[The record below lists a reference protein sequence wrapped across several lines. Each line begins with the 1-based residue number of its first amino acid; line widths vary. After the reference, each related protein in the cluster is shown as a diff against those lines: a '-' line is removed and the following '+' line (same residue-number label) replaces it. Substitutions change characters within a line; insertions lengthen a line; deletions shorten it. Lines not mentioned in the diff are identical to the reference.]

1 MTHAAID
8 IHTHIL
14 PPGWDDW
21 AARFGV
27 SGWPSCRLHDAC
39 NATIYLGEK
48 EFRKVDERSF
58 LPARRI
64 ADMDAERI
72 GLQMISPV
80 PVMLCYWGPA
90 QATDAFARMQN
101 DFIAGVV
108 RQHPRRFAGA
118 GTVALQDAK
127 LAVRELERL
136 KTMEFSAVEIGSH
149 VNGRDF
155 DDPQLFDFFA
165 AAEALDMAVFVHPQG
180 PSIGQE
186 RMGQYYLPFMVGYP
200 ADSALAAARLVLGG
214 VLERL
219 PRLRVCFAHGGGAFP
234 AALGRLDHGHR
245 VRAEARKFIAR
256 PPSHYAKS
264 LYFDTLTHD
273 PGLLAFNLE
282 KFGSERIMIGSDYPF
297 DMGVDHPLA
306 QLEGVALGPADL
318 DNVTYKTAQ
327 RFLRLARP
335 NSGD

>member
-1 MTHAAID
+1 MPHAAID

-21 AARFGV
+21 SKRYGV
-27 SGWPSCRLHDAC
+27 SGWPACRLHDAC

-58 LPARRI
+58 SPARRI
-64 ADMDAERI
+64 ADMDTESI

-80 PVMLCYWGPA
+80 PVMLCYWGA
-90 QATDAFARMQN
+90 AEATDAFARMQN

-108 RQHPRRFAGA
+108 HKHPGRFVGA
-118 GTVALQDAK
+118 GTVALQDVK
-127 LAVRELERL
+127 LAIRELERL
-136 KTMEFSAVEIGSH
+136 KQMEFPAVEIGSQ

-165 AAEALDMAVFVHPQG
+165 AAQQLDLAVFVHPQG

-200 ADSALAAARLVLGG
+200 ADSALAAARLILGG

-219 PRLRVCFAHGGGAFP
+219 PRLRLCFAHGGGAFP

-245 VRAEARKFIAR
+245 VRPEAKKFIAQ
-256 PPSHYAKS
+256 PPSRYAKH

-273 PGLLAFNLE
+273 PALLAFNLE

-297 DMGVDHPLA
+297 DMGVDHPLS
-306 QLEGVALGPADL
+306 QLEGLALSAADR
-318 DNVTYKTAQ
+318 DNITHRTAR
-327 RFLRLARP
+327 RFLRLA
-335 NSGD
+335 

>member
-1 MTHAAID
+1 MAHAAID

-14 PPGWDDW
+14 PPGWEDW
-21 AARFGV
+21 AKRYGV
-27 SGWPSCRLHDAC
+27 SGWPALRLHGDCDA
-39 NATIYLGEK
+39 TLYLGEK
-48 EFRKVDERSF
+48 EFRRIDERSF
-58 LPARRI
+58 SPARRI
-64 ADMDAERI
+64 ADMDAERV

-80 PVMLCYWGPA
+80 PVMLCYWGAPGA
-90 QATDAFARMQN
+90 ADAFARMQN

-108 RQHPRRFAGA
+108 QKHPQRFVGA

-127 LAVRELERL
+127 LAVREIERL
-136 KTMEFSAVEIGSH
+136 KSMEFRAVEIGSH

-155 DDPQLFDFFA
+155 DDPALFEFFA
-165 AAEALDMAVFVHPQG
+165 AAQQLDMALFVHPQG

-200 ADSALAAARLVLGG
+200 ADSALAAARLILGG

-219 PRLRVCFAHGGGAFP
+219 PRLRIGFAHGGGAFP

-245 VRAEARKFIAR
+245 VRPEAKRFIAE
-256 PPSHYAKS
+256 PPSSYAKS

-273 PGLLAFNLE
+273 PSLLAFVLE
-282 KFGSERIMIGSDYPF
+282 KFGSERVMIGSDYPF

-306 QLEGVALGPADL
+306 QLNALELGAQDL
-318 DNVTYKTAQ
+318 DNITHKTAR
-327 RFLRLARP
+327 RFLRLA
-335 NSGD
+335 

>member
-1 MTHAAID
+1 MPHAAID
-8 IHTHIL
+8 VHTHIL

-21 AARFGV
+21 AARYGV

-48 EFRKVDERSF
+48 EFRKIDERSF
-58 LPARRI
+58 APARRI

-80 PVMLCYWGPA
+80 PVMFCYWGPA

-108 RQHPRRFAGA
+108 REHPGRFVGA
-118 GTVALQDAK
+118 GTVALQDAA

-136 KTMEFSAVEIGSH
+136 KSLGFPAVEIGAH

-165 AAEALDMAVFVHPQG
+165 AAQQLDMAVFVHPQG

-200 ADSALAAARLVLGG
+200 SDSALAAARLILGG
-214 VLERL
+214 VLQRL
-219 PRLRVCFAHGGGAFP
+219 PRLRICFAHGGGSFP
-234 AALGRLDHGHR
+234 AVLGRLDHGHR
-245 VRAEARKFIAR
+245 VRPEAKRFIAE
-256 PPSHYAKS
+256 PPAHYARS

-273 PGLLAFNLE
+273 ARLLAFLLE

-297 DMGVDHPLA
+297 DMGVEHPLA
-306 QLEGVALGPADL
+306 QLDGVGLTPADAENITHL
-318 DNVTYKTAQ
+318 TAR
-327 RFLRLARP
+327 RFLRL
-335 NSGD
+335 S

>member
-1 MTHAAID
+1 MPHPAID

-21 AARFGV
+21 AKRYGV

-48 EFRKVDERSF
+48 EFRKVDERSYS
-58 LPARRI
+58 PARRI
-64 ADMDAERI
+64 ADMDAESI

-80 PVMLCYWGPA
+80 PVMLCYWGA
-90 QATDAFARMQN
+90 AEATDAFARMQN

-108 RQHPRRFAGA
+108 QKHPGRFVGA
-118 GTVALQDAK
+118 GTVALQDAA

-136 KTMEFSAVEIGSH
+136 KTMGFPAVEIGSQ

-165 AAEALDMAVFVHPQG
+165 AAQQLEMAVFVHPQG

-200 ADSALAAARLVLGG
+200 ADSALAAARLILGG

-219 PRLRVCFAHGGGAFP
+219 PRLRLCFAHGGGAFP

-245 VRAEARKFIAR
+245 VRPEAKKFIAQ
-256 PPSHYAKS
+256 PPSRYAKS

-273 PGLLAFNLE
+273 PRLLAFNLE

-297 DMGVDHPLA
+297 DMGVDSPLS
-306 QLEGVALGPADL
+306 QLEGLSLSAADR
-318 DNVTYKTAQ
+318 DNITHQTAR
-327 RFLRLARP
+327 RFLRLA
-335 NSGD
+335 

>member
-1 MTHAAID
+1 MPHAAID

-14 PPGWDDW
+14 PPGWEDW
-21 AARFGV
+21 AKRYGV
-27 SGWPSCRLHDAC
+27 SGWPSLKLHDAC

-58 LPARRI
+58 APARRI

-72 GLQMISPV
+72 GLQLLSPV
-80 PVMLCYWGPA
+80 PVMLCYWGSPE
-90 QATDAFARMQN
+90 ATDAFARMQN

-108 RQHPRRFAGA
+108 QKHPQRFAGA
-118 GTVALQDAK
+118 GTVALQDVR

-136 KTMEFSAVEIGSH
+136 KSIGFAAVEIGSQ

-165 AAEALDMAVFVHPQG
+165 AAAQLDMPLFVHPQG

-200 ADSALAAARLVLGG
+200 ADSALAAARLLLGG

-219 PRLRVCFAHGGGAFP
+219 PLLRICFAHGGGAFP

-245 VRAEARKFIAR
+245 VRAEARKHIAK
-256 PPSHYAKS
+256 PPSHYAGS

-273 PGLLAFNLE
+273 PRLLAFNLE
-282 KFGSERIMIGSDYPF
+282 KFGSPRIMVGSDYPF

-306 QLEGVALGPADL
+306 QLDGLALTAEDI
-318 DNVTYKTAQ
+318 DNITHRTAR
-327 RFLRLARP
+327 RFLRLA
-335 NSGD
+335 

>member
-1 MTHAAID
+1 MAHAAID

-21 AARFGV
+21 AQRYGV

-39 NATIYLGEK
+39 SATIYLGEK
-48 EFRKVDERSF
+48 EFRKVDDRAFS
-58 LPARRI
+58 PARRI

-80 PVMLCYWGPA
+80 PVTLCYWGPA
-90 QATDAFARMQN
+90 QATEAFARMQN

-108 RQHPRRFAGA
+108 QKHSGRFAGA
-118 GTVALQDAK
+118 GTVALQDTA

-136 KTMEFSAVEIGSH
+136 RTMGFGAVEIGSH

-155 DDPQLFDFFA
+155 DDPALFDFFA
-165 AAEALDMAVFVHPQG
+165 AAQQLDMAVFVHPQG

-200 ADSALAAARLVLGG
+200 ADSALAASRLVLGG
-214 VLERL
+214 VLARL
-219 PRLRVCFAHGGGAFP
+219 PQLRVCFAHGGGAFP

-245 VRAEARKFIAR
+245 VRAEAKRFIAE
-256 PPSHYAKS
+256 PPSHYARR
-264 LYFDTLTHD
+264 LFFDTLTHD
-273 PGLLAFNLE
+273 PRLLEFNLE

-306 QLEGVALGPADL
+306 QLDGVKLDAADIE
-318 DNVTYKTAQ
+318 NITWKTAR
-327 RFLRLARP
+327 RFLRLP
-335 NSGD
+335 

>member
-1 MTHAAID
+1 MPHAAID

-14 PPGWDDW
+14 PPGWEDW
-21 AARFGV
+21 ARRYGV
-27 SGWPSCRLHDAC
+27 SGWPSLKLDDPC

-48 EFRKVDERSF
+48 EFRRIDERAF
-58 LPARRI
+58 APARRI

-72 GLQMISPV
+72 GMQLISPV

-90 QATDAFARMQN
+90 GATDAFARMQN
-101 DFIAGVV
+101 DFIAEVV
-108 RQHPRRFAGA
+108 HKHPGRFAGA
-118 GTVALQDAK
+118 GTVALQDVK

-136 KTMEFSAVEIGSH
+136 KNMGFTAVEIGSQ

-165 AAEALDMAVFVHPQG
+165 AAQQHDMALFVHPQG

-200 ADSALAAARLVLGG
+200 ADSALAAARLILGG

-219 PRLRVCFAHGGGAFP
+219 PRLRICFAHGGGAFP

-245 VRAEARKFIAR
+245 VRPEARKFIAE
-256 PPSHYAKS
+256 PPSRYARS

-273 PGLLAFNLE
+273 PKLLAFNLE
-282 KFGSERIMIGSDYPF
+282 KFGSRRIMVGSDYPF

-306 QLEGVALGPADL
+306 QLEGLALTPEDI
-318 DNVTYKTAQ
+318 DNITHKTA
-327 RFLRLARP
+327 RGFLRLA
-335 NSGD
+335 

>member
-1 MTHAAID
+1 MPHAAID

-14 PPGWDDW
+14 PPGWEDW
-21 AARFGV
+21 ATRYGV
-27 SGWPSCRLHDAC
+27 SGWPSLKLDDPC

-48 EFRKVDERSF
+48 EFRRIDERAF
-58 LPARRI
+58 APARRI

-72 GLQMISPV
+72 GMQLISPV
-80 PVMLCYWGPA
+80 PVMLCYWGAP

-101 DFIAGVV
+101 DFIAEVV
-108 RQHPRRFAGA
+108 QKHPGRFAGA
-118 GTVALQDAK
+118 GTVALQDLK

-136 KTMEFSAVEIGSH
+136 KTLGFTAVEIGSQ

-165 AAEALDMAVFVHPQG
+165 AAQQLDMPLFVHPQG

-200 ADSALAAARLVLGG
+200 ADSALAAARLILGG

-219 PRLRVCFAHGGGAFP
+219 PGLRICFAHGGGAFP

-245 VRAEARKFIAR
+245 VRPEARKVIAE
-256 PPSHYAKS
+256 PPSRYAKS

-273 PGLLAFNLE
+273 PKLLAFNLE
-282 KFGSERIMIGSDYPF
+282 KFGSQRIMVGSDYPF

-306 QLEGVALGPADL
+306 QLEGLALTAEDI
-318 DNVTYKTAQ
+318 DNITHQTAR
-327 RFLRLARP
+327 RFLRLA
-335 NSGD
+335 

>member
-1 MTHAAID
+1 MPHAAID

-21 AARFGV
+21 ARRYGV
-27 SGWPSCRLHDAC
+27 SGWPSFKLNDPC

-48 EFRKVDERSF
+48 EFRRIDERSF
-58 LPARRI
+58 APARRI
-64 ADMDAERI
+64 ADMAAERI
-72 GLQMISPV
+72 GMQLISPV

-90 QATDAFARMQN
+90 EATDAFARMQN
-101 DFIAGVV
+101 NFIASVV
-108 RQHPRRFAGA
+108 QEHPRRFAGA
-118 GTVALQDAK
+118 GTVALQDTK
-127 LAVRELERL
+127 LAVREMERL
-136 KTMEFSAVEIGSH
+136 KGMGLSAVEIGSQ

-165 AAEALDMAVFVHPQG
+165 AAQQLDMALFVHPQG

-200 ADSALAAARLVLGG
+200 ADSALAAARLILGG

-219 PRLRVCFAHGGGAFP
+219 PRLRICFAHGGGAFP

-245 VRAEARKFIAR
+245 VRPEARKFIAE
-256 PPSHYAKS
+256 PPSRYAGS

-273 PGLLAFNLE
+273 PKLLAFNLE
-282 KFGSERIMIGSDYPF
+282 KFGSQRIMIGSDYPF
-297 DMGVDHPLA
+297 DMGVEHPLA
-306 QLEGVALGPADL
+306 QLEGVALTADDI
-318 DNVTYKTAQ
+318 DNITHRTA
-327 RFLRLARP
+327 RSFLRLAQEEKP
-335 NSGD
+335 

>member
-1 MTHAAID
+1 MAHAAID

-21 AARFGV
+21 AARYGV
-27 SGWPSCRLHDAC
+27 AGWPSCRLHDAC
-39 NATIYLGEK
+39 SATIYLGEK
-48 EFRKVDERSF
+48 EFRRVDDRSF
-58 LPARRI
+58 APARRI

-72 GLQMISPV
+72 GVQMLSPV
-80 PVMLCYWGPA
+80 PVMLCYWGPPR
-90 QATDAFARMQN
+90 ATDAFARMQN

-108 RQHPRRFAGA
+108 QKHTGRFVGA
-118 GTVALQDAK
+118 GTVALQDAT

-136 KTMEFSAVEIGSH
+136 KSLGFAAVEIGSH

-155 DDPQLFDFFA
+155 DDPQLYDFFA
-165 AAEALDMAVFVHPQG
+165 AAESLDLAVFVHPQG

-200 ADSALAAARLVLGG
+200 SDSALAAARLILGG
-214 VLERL
+214 VLQRL
-219 PRLRVCFAHGGGAFP
+219 PRLRVGFAHGGGSFP

-245 VRAEARKFIAR
+245 VRPEAKQHIAA
-256 PPSHYAKS
+256 PPSHYARS

-273 PGLLAFNLE
+273 ARLLAFLLE

-297 DMGVDHPLA
+297 DMGVEHPLA
-306 QLEGVALGPADL
+306 QLDGLSLPAVDL
-318 DNVTYKTAQ
+318 DNLTHRTAR
-327 RFLRLARP
+327 RFLRL
-335 NSGD
+335 S

>member
-1 MTHAAID
+1 VTHAAID

-21 AARFGV
+21 ARRFGV

-48 EFRKVDERSF
+48 EFRRVDERSF

-64 ADMDAERI
+64 ADMEAERI
-72 GLQMISPV
+72 GLQLISPV
-80 PVMLCYWGPA
+80 PVMLCYWGPP

-108 RQHPRRFAGA
+108 QRHPDRFAGA
-118 GTVALQDAK
+118 GTVALQDVQ

-136 KTMEFSAVEIGSH
+136 KSMEFSAVEIGSH

-155 DDPQLFDFFA
+155 DDPALLDFFA
-165 AAEALDMAVFVHPQG
+165 AAESLDLALFVHPQG

-200 ADSALAAARLVLGG
+200 ADSALAAARLILGG

-219 PRLRVCFAHGGGAFP
+219 PRLRICFAHGGGGFP

-245 VRAEARKFIAR
+245 VRPEAKKFIAR
-256 PPSHYAKS
+256 PPSHYAKR

-273 PGLLAFNLE
+273 PRLLAFNLE
-282 KFGSERIMIGSDYPF
+282 KFGAERIMIGSDYPF

-306 QLEGVALGPADL
+306 QLGGVTLNAADF
-318 DNVTYKTAQ
+318 DNITYKTAQ

-335 NSGD
+335 N

>member
-1 MTHAAID
+1 MAHAAID

-14 PPGWDDW
+14 PPAWDDW
-21 AARFGV
+21 AARYGV
-27 SGWPSCRLHDAC
+27 QGWPSCRLHDAC

-48 EFRKVDERSF
+48 EFRRIDERSF
-58 LPARRI
+58 SPARRI
-64 ADMDAERI
+64 ADMDAESI

-80 PVMLCYWGPA
+80 PVMLCYWGPP

-101 DFIAGVV
+101 DFIADVV
-108 RQHPRRFAGA
+108 RKHPGRFIGA
-118 GTVALQDAK
+118 GTVALQDAN

-136 KTMEFSAVEIGSH
+136 KKMEFPAVEIGSH

-155 DDPQLFDFFA
+155 DDPALFDFFA
-165 AAEALDMAVFVHPQG
+165 AAQQLDMALFVHPQG

-200 ADSALAAARLVLGG
+200 ADSALAAARLILGG
-214 VLERL
+214 VLARL
-219 PRLRVCFAHGGGAFP
+219 PRLRICFAHGGGAFP

-245 VRAEARKFIAR
+245 VRPEAKKHIAE
-256 PPSHYAKS
+256 PPSHYARR

-273 PGLLAFNLE
+273 AKLLAFNLE

-297 DMGVDHPLA
+297 DMGVEHPLA
-306 QLEGVALGPADL
+306 QLEGVSLTAADA
-318 DNVTYKTAQ
+318 DNITHQTAR
-327 RFLRLARP
+327 RFLRL
-335 NSGD
+335 S

>member
-1 MTHAAID
+1 VTHAAID

-21 AARFGV
+21 ARRFGV

-39 NATIYLGEK
+39 NATIYVGEK
-48 EFRKVDERSF
+48 EFRRVDERSF

-64 ADMDAERI
+64 ADMEAERI
-72 GLQMISPV
+72 GLQLISPV
-80 PVMLCYWGPA
+80 PVMLCYWGPP

-108 RQHPRRFAGA
+108 QRHPDRFAGA
-118 GTVALQDAK
+118 GTVALQDVQ

-136 KTMEFSAVEIGSH
+136 KSMEFSAVEIGSH
-149 VNGRDF
+149 VSGRDF
-155 DDPQLFDFFA
+155 DDPALLEFFA
-165 AAEALDMAVFVHPQG
+165 AAQSLDLALFVHPQG

-200 ADSALAAARLVLGG
+200 ADSALAAARLILGG

-219 PRLRVCFAHGGGAFP
+219 PRLRICFAHGGGAFP

-245 VRAEARKFIAR
+245 VRPEAKKFIAR
-256 PPSHYAKS
+256 PPSHYAQR

-273 PGLLAFNLE
+273 PRLLAFNLE
-282 KFGSERIMIGSDYPF
+282 KFGAERIMIGSDYPF

-306 QLEGVALGPADL
+306 QLEGVTLSTADV
-318 DNVTYKTAQ
+318 DNITYKTAQ

-335 NSGD
+335 N

>member
-1 MTHAAID
+1 MPYAAID
-8 IHTHIL
+8 MHTHIL

-21 AARFGV
+21 AQRFGV
-27 SGWPSCRLHDAC
+27 SGWPACRLHDAC
-39 NATIYLGEK
+39 NATIYLGER
-48 EFRKVDERSF
+48 EFRRIDERSF

-72 GLQMISPV
+72 GLQLLSPV
-80 PVMLCYWGPA
+80 PVMLCYWGPPDA
-90 QATDAFARMQN
+90 ADAFARMQN
-101 DFIAGVV
+101 DYIAGVV
-108 RQHPRRFAGA
+108 QQHPDRFVGA
-118 GTVALQDAK
+118 GTVALQDVK

-136 KTMEFSAVEIGSH
+136 KSMKFSAVEIGSH

-155 DDPQLFDFFA
+155 DDAQLFDFFA
-165 AAEALDMAVFVHPQG
+165 AAQQLDLALFVHPQG

-200 ADSALAAARLVLGG
+200 ADSALAAARLILGG

-219 PRLRVCFAHGGGAFP
+219 PRLRICFAHGGGAFP

-245 VRAEARKFIAR
+245 VRPEAQKFISR
-256 PPSHYAKS
+256 PPSHYAKN

-273 PGLLAFNLE
+273 PRLLEFNLE
-282 KFGSERIMIGSDYPF
+282 KFGSARIMIGSDYPF

-306 QLEGVALGPADL
+306 QLDGLALDARDI
-318 DNVTYKTAQ
+318 DNITYKTAQ
-327 RFLRLARP
+327 NFLRLA
-335 NSGD
+335 

>member
-1 MTHAAID
+1 MAHAAID

-21 AARFGV
+21 ARRFGV
-27 SGWPSCRLHDAC
+27 SGWPACRLHDAC

-48 EFRKVDERSF
+48 EFRKIDERCF
-58 LPARRI
+58 APARRI

-72 GLQMISPV
+72 GLQLLSPV

-90 QATDAFARMQN
+90 EATDAFARMQN

-108 RQHPRRFAGA
+108 QRHPGRFAGA
-118 GTVALQDAK
+118 GTVALQDAR
-127 LAVRELERL
+127 LAVREMERL
-136 KTMEFSAVEIGSH
+136 QGMGFAAVEIGSQ

-155 DDPQLFDFFA
+155 DDPQLFEFFA
-165 AAEALDMAVFVHPQG
+165 AAQALDMALFVHPQG

-200 ADSALAAARLVLGG
+200 ADSALAAARLILGG

-219 PRLRVCFAHGGGAFP
+219 PRLRICFAHGGGAFP

-245 VRAEARKFIAR
+245 VRPEARKFIAE
-256 PPSHYAKS
+256 PPSRYARS

-273 PGLLAFNLE
+273 PKLLAFNLE
-282 KFGSERIMIGSDYPF
+282 KFGSQRIMIGSDYPF
-297 DMGVDHPLA
+297 DMGVEHPLA
-306 QLEGVALGPADL
+306 QLEGLVLTHEDI
-318 DNVTYKTAQ
+318 DNITHNTAR
-327 RFLRLARP
+327 RFLRLA
-335 NSGD
+335 

>member
-21 AARFGV
+21 ARRFGV

-48 EFRKVDERSF
+48 EFRRVDERSF

-64 ADMDAERI
+64 ADMEAERI
-72 GLQMISPV
+72 GLQLISPV
-80 PVMLCYWGPA
+80 PVMLCYWGPP

-108 RQHPRRFAGA
+108 QRHPDRFAGA
-118 GTVALQDAK
+118 GTVALQDVQ

-136 KTMEFSAVEIGSH
+136 KSMEFSAVEIGSH

-155 DDPQLFDFFA
+155 DDPALLDFFA
-165 AAEALDMAVFVHPQG
+165 AAESLDLALFVHPQG

-200 ADSALAAARLVLGG
+200 ADSALAAARLILGG

-219 PRLRVCFAHGGGAFP
+219 PRLRICFAHGGGAFP

-245 VRAEARKFIAR
+245 VRPEAKKFIAR
-256 PPSHYAKS
+256 PPSHYAKR

-273 PGLLAFNLE
+273 PRLLAFNLE
-282 KFGSERIMIGSDYPF
+282 KFGAERIMIGSDYPF

-306 QLEGVALGPADL
+306 QLEGVTLNAADF
-318 DNVTYKTAQ
+318 DNITYKTAQ

-335 NSGD
+335 N

>member
-1 MTHAAID
+1 MPHAAID

-14 PPGWDDW
+14 PPGWEDW
-21 AARFGV
+21 AARYGV
-27 SGWPSCRLHDAC
+27 SGWPSCKLHDAC

-48 EFRKVDERSF
+48 EFRRIDERAF
-58 LPARRI
+58 APARRI
-64 ADMDAERI
+64 ADMNAESI

-90 QATDAFARMQN
+90 EATDAFARMQN

-108 RQHPRRFAGA
+108 RKHPGRFAGA
-118 GTVALQDAK
+118 GTVALQDVK

-136 KTMEFSAVEIGSH
+136 KSMGFPAVEIGSH

-165 AAEALDMAVFVHPQG
+165 AAQQLDMAVFVHPQG
-180 PSIGQE
+180 PSVGQE

-200 ADSALAAARLVLGG
+200 ADSALAAARLILGG

-219 PRLRVCFAHGGGAFP
+219 PGLRICFAHGGGAFP

-245 VRAEARKFIAR
+245 VRPEAQKFIAR
-256 PPSHYAKS
+256 PPSHYAKG

-273 PGLLAFNLE
+273 PRLLAFNLE

-306 QLEGVALGPADL
+306 QLEGVALGAADL
-318 DNVTYKTAQ
+318 DNITYKTAQ

-335 NSGD
+335 D

>member
-1 MTHAAID
+1 MPHPTID

-21 AARFGV
+21 AKRYGV

-48 EFRKVDERSF
+48 EFRKIDERSYS
-58 LPARRI
+58 PARRI
-64 ADMDAERI
+64 ADMDAESI

-80 PVMLCYWGPA
+80 PVMLCYWGA
-90 QATDAFARMQN
+90 AGATDAFARMQN

-108 RQHPRRFAGA
+108 QKHPGRFVGA
-118 GTVALQDAK
+118 GTVALQDAA

-136 KTMEFSAVEIGSH
+136 KTMGFPAVEIGSQ

-165 AAEALDMAVFVHPQG
+165 AAQQLEMAVFVHPQG

-200 ADSALAAARLVLGG
+200 ADSALAAARLILGG

-219 PRLRVCFAHGGGAFP
+219 PRLRLCFAHGGGAFP

-245 VRAEARKFIAR
+245 VRPEAKKFIAQ
-256 PPSHYAKS
+256 PPSRYAKS

-273 PGLLAFNLE
+273 PRLLAFNLE

-297 DMGVDHPLA
+297 DMGFDDPVAALA
-306 QLEGVALGPADL
+306 ASGLAPDVQARIAHHNAE
-318 DNVTYKTAQ
+318 Q
-327 RFLRLARP
+327 FL
-335 NSGD
+335 NG

>member
-21 AARFGV
+21 AGRFGV
-27 SGWPSCRLHDAC
+27 SNWPSCRLHDAC

-48 EFRKVDERSF
+48 EFRRIDERSF
-58 LPARRI
+58 LPVRRI
-64 ADMDAERI
+64 ADMDAEGI

-80 PVMLCYWGPA
+80 PVMLCYWGPG

-108 RQHPRRFAGA
+108 QKHPDRFAGA

-136 KTMEFSAVEIGSH
+136 KSMEFPAVEIGSH

-155 DDPQLFDFFA
+155 DDPALFEFFA
-165 AAEALDMAVFVHPQG
+165 AAQQLDLAIFVHPQG

-200 ADSALAAARLVLGG
+200 ADSALAAARLILGG

-219 PRLRVCFAHGGGAFP
+219 PRLRICFAHGGGAFP

-245 VRAEARKFIAR
+245 VRPEAKKFIAR

-273 PGLLAFNLE
+273 ASLLAFNLE

-297 DMGVDHPLA
+297 DMGVEHPLA
-306 QLEGVALGPADL
+306 QLEGLALTSADR
-318 DNVTYKTAQ
+318 DNIIHKTAR
-327 RFLRLARP
+327 RFLRLA
-335 NSGD
+335 

>member
-1 MTHAAID
+1 MPHTAID

-21 AARFGV
+21 AKRFGV
-27 SGWPSCRLHDAC
+27 SGWPSCKLHDAC

-64 ADMDAERI
+64 TDMDAERI

-80 PVMLCYWGPA
+80 PVMLCYWGAPE
-90 QATDAFARMQN
+90 ATDAFARMQN

-108 RQHPRRFAGA
+108 QRHPDRFTGA
-118 GTVALQDAK
+118 GTVALQDVK

-136 KTMEFSAVEIGSH
+136 KSMEFPAVEIGSH

-165 AAEALDMAVFVHPQG
+165 AAEQLDLAVFVHPQG

-219 PRLRVCFAHGGGAFP
+219 PKLRICFAHGGGAFP

-245 VRAEARKFIAR
+245 VRPEAQKFIAR
-256 PPSHYAKS
+256 PPSHYARS

-273 PGLLAFNLE
+273 ASLLAFNLE

-306 QLEGVALGPADL
+306 QLQGLALGAEDR
-318 DNVTYKTAQ
+318 DNITYKTAR
-327 RFLRLARP
+327 RFLRLP
-335 NSGD
+335 

>member
-1 MTHAAID
+1 MPHAAID

-21 AARFGV
+21 AQRFGV

-39 NATIYLGEK
+39 SATIYLGEK
-48 EFRKVDERSF
+48 EFRKVDDRSF
-58 LPARRI
+58 SPARRI

-80 PVMLCYWGPA
+80 PVTLCYWGPP

-108 RQHPRRFAGA
+108 QKHPGRFAGA
-118 GTVALQDAK
+118 GTVALQDTK

-136 KTMEFSAVEIGSH
+136 ESMEFRAVEIGSH

-155 DDPQLFDFFA
+155 DDPALFDFFA
-165 AAEALDMAVFVHPQG
+165 AAQQLDLAVFIHPQG

-200 ADSALAAARLVLGG
+200 ADSALAAARLLLGG
-214 VLERL
+214 VLARL
-219 PRLRVCFAHGGGAFP
+219 PQLRVCFAHGGGAFP

-245 VRAEARKFIAR
+245 VRPEAKKFIAE
-256 PPSHYAKS
+256 PPSHYARS

-273 PGLLAFNLE
+273 PRLLEFNVE

-306 QLEGVALGPADL
+306 QLDGVKLGAADIE
-318 DNVTYKTAQ
+318 NITCKTAR
-327 RFLRLARP
+327 RFLRLA
-335 NSGD
+335 

>member
-21 AARFGV
+21 ARRYGV
-27 SGWPSCRLHDAC
+27 QGWPSCRLHDAC

-48 EFRKVDERSF
+48 EFRRVDERAF

-64 ADMDAERI
+64 ADMQAERI

-80 PVMLCYWGPA
+80 PVMLCYWGPP

-108 RQHPRRFAGA
+108 QRHPDRFAGA
-118 GTVALQDAK
+118 GTVALQDVQ

-136 KTMEFSAVEIGSH
+136 KSMEFSAVEIGSH

-155 DDPQLFDFFA
+155 DDPALLDFFA
-165 AAEALDMAVFVHPQG
+165 AAESLDLALFVHPQG

-200 ADSALAAARLVLGG
+200 ADSALAAARLILGG

-219 PRLRVCFAHGGGAFP
+219 PRLRICFAHGGGAFP

-245 VRAEARKFIAR
+245 VRPEAKKFIAR
-256 PPSHYAKS
+256 PPSHYAQR

-273 PGLLAFNLE
+273 PRLLAFNLE
-282 KFGSERIMIGSDYPF
+282 KFGAERIMIGSDYPF

-306 QLEGVALGPADL
+306 QLEGVTLNAADF
-318 DNVTYKTAQ
+318 DNITYKTAQ

-335 NSGD
+335 N

>member
-21 AARFGV
+21 AQRFGV

-48 EFRKVDERSF
+48 EFRRVDERAF

-64 ADMDAERI
+64 ADMEAERI

-80 PVMLCYWGPA
+80 PVMLCYWGPP

-108 RQHPRRFAGA
+108 REHPDRFLGA
-118 GTVALQDAK
+118 GTVALQDVG

-136 KTMEFSAVEIGSH
+136 RRMEFRAVEIGSH

-155 DDPQLFDFFA
+155 DDPALFEFFA
-165 AAEALDMAVFVHPQG
+165 AAQQLDIAIFVHPQG

-200 ADSALAAARLVLGG
+200 ADSALAAARLILGG

-219 PRLRVCFAHGGGAFP
+219 PRLRLCFAHGGGAFP

-245 VRAEARKFIAR
+245 VRPEAQKFIAR
-256 PPSHYAKS
+256 PPSHYANS

-273 PGLLAFNLE
+273 PRLLAFNLE

-297 DMGVDHPLA
+297 DMGVEQPLA
-306 QLEGVALGPADL
+306 QLEGLALAAADR
-318 DNVTYKTAQ
+318 DNITHKTAR
-327 RFLRLARP
+327 RFLRLA
-335 NSGD
+335 

>member
-1 MTHAAID
+1 VTHAAID

-21 AARFGV
+21 ARRFGV

-48 EFRKVDERSF
+48 EFRRVDERSF

-64 ADMDAERI
+64 ADMEAERI
-72 GLQMISPV
+72 GLQLISPV
-80 PVMLCYWGPA
+80 PVMLCYWGPP

-108 RQHPRRFAGA
+108 QRHPDRFAGA
-118 GTVALQDAK
+118 GTVALQDVQ

-136 KTMEFSAVEIGSH
+136 KSMEFSAVEIGSH

-155 DDPQLFDFFA
+155 DDPALLDFFA
-165 AAEALDMAVFVHPQG
+165 AAESLDLALFVHPQG

-200 ADSALAAARLVLGG
+200 ADSALAAARLILGG

-219 PRLRVCFAHGGGAFP
+219 PRLRICFAHGGGAFP

-245 VRAEARKFIAR
+245 VRPEAKKFIAR
-256 PPSHYAKS
+256 PPSHYAKR

-273 PGLLAFNLE
+273 PRLLAFNLE
-282 KFGSERIMIGSDYPF
+282 KFGAERIMIGSDYPF

-306 QLEGVALGPADL
+306 QLEGVTLNAADF
-318 DNVTYKTAQ
+318 DNITYKTAQ

-335 NSGD
+335 N